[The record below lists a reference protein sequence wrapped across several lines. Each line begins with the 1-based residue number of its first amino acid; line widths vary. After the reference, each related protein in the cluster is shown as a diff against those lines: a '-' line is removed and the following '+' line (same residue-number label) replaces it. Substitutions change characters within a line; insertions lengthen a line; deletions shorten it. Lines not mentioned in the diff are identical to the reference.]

1 MNVQK
6 LDTHTYKELFADA
19 LKEWKQRTK
28 QEEIYPSDV
37 SYTLLEMQAM
47 LVDMLNYYSE
57 QVQESHKKKYELLQ
71 QEPLP
76 ETRCRSLPFRMQPNH
91 PVDLQKGT
99 PFSIALGED
108 YLTLE
113 AEHAYHLVPNEI
125 CSIYVQNGYHSEQI
139 TELLRS
145 LEGTYTLPLSEDAC
159 MLYLR
164 LKNPLPRDAVS
175 SFYICVEN
183 SCEQVYG
190 LEWPKLV
197 DMQVDYFSIHGWQNA
212 CDVQDDT
219 HALLN
224 SGELRFRPGK
234 DMAETTC
241 FEENGFW
248 LRLRIKETC
257 YDHPIGLQAVWMNVI
272 LLQAVSTLAKTWML
286 SSLEETELRIA
297 EDIAKENYILQIQK
311 LDGRWVQHPCRR
323 VQTRT
328 ASHFYWEK
336 LPSDAISARLVAQRE
351 KLKEL
356 VSTFTINGISSQRID
371 IAPASTYRL
380 AFQVAQGIWQDGVVI
395 DRYEKANGAMGC
407 YRDETGIIM
416 GNGRDFQLPKAM
428 ENGLFFT
435 AFEQLSKPVTL
446 HRETVRIYHPH
457 MNGCNALSASLYE
470 QAMIYGGIFFHKE
483 KLKEF
488 LLQYPLLSL
497 MEVRIQSMPGKW
509 RLYILDSCDHA
520 CHMPSYQTYVQ
531 HLVEQHLPFTD
542 DVSVQDIKLK
552 RTVIQLQAANSVS
565 WQIQKQAEA
574 LCKTYMKRCQQE
586 EVDAA
591 ADELRQELRDQ
602 CSLDCIR
609 CCFQTDRESE
619 VLRYEAAV
627 SYVLAD
633 VVITHCL

>member
-1 MNVQK
+1 MKVEK
-6 LDTHTYKELFADA
+6 LDTHTYKKLFADA

-28 QEEIYPSDV
+28 EEEIFPSDV

-71 QEPLP
+71 QQPKP
-76 ETRCRSLPFRMQPNH
+76 DTHCRSLPFRMQPDH
-91 PVDLQKGT
+91 PVDLQTGT

-113 AEHAYHLVPNEI
+113 AEHAYHLFPNEI
-125 CSIYVQNGYHSEQI
+125 CSIYVQSGDHTEQI

-145 LEGTYTLPLSEDAC
+145 LEGTYLLPLREDSYT
-159 MLYLR
+159 LYLR
-164 LKNPLPRDAVS
+164 LKNPLPRNAAT

-183 SCEQVYG
+183 SCEHAVG
-190 LEWPKLV
+190 LEWPKLA
-197 DMQVDYFSIHGWQNA
+197 DLQVDYFSIHGWQSA

-219 HALLN
+219 HALLS
-224 SGELRFRPGK
+224 SGELSFRPGK
-234 DMAETTC
+234 DMAETVC

-248 LRLRIKETC
+248 LRVRIEETY

-272 LLQAVSTLAKTWML
+272 LLQAVSTLAKTWTL
-286 SSLEETELRIA
+286 SNLEETELRIA
-297 EDIAKENYILQIQK
+297 EDIAKESYMLQIQK
-311 LDGRWVQHPCRR
+311 PDGRWTQRPCRR

-328 ASHFYWEK
+328 ACCFYWEK
-336 LPSDAISARLVAQRE
+336 LPSDTISARLVAQRE

-380 AFQVAQGIWQDGVVI
+380 AFQVAQGIWQDGEVI
-395 DRYEKANGAMGC
+395 DRYEKASGAMGC

-483 KLKEF
+483 ELKEF

-497 MEVRIQSMPGKW
+497 AEVRIQSMPGKW
-509 RLYILDSCDHA
+509 MLYILDTCDHA
-520 CHMPSYQTYVQ
+520 SHMSGYRAYVQ
-531 HLVEQHLPFTD
+531 HLVEQYLPFTD
-542 DVSVQDIKLK
+542 TVSVHDIKLK
-552 RTVIQLQAANSVS
+552 RIVIQLQAAEPVS
-565 WQIQKQAEA
+565 WQMKEQAEA
-574 LCKTYMKRCQQE
+574 LCKAYIQRCQQE

-591 ADELRQELRDQ
+591 ADELCQELRNQ

-627 SYVLAD
+627 SYVPAD

>member
-1 MNVQK
+1 MKVQK

-28 QEEIYPSDV
+28 EEDIFPSDV

-71 QEPLP
+71 QQPKP
-76 ETRCRSLPFRMQPNH
+76 NTHCVPLPFRMYLDH

-113 AEHAYHLVPNEI
+113 TKHVYHLLPNEI
-125 CSIYVQNGYHSEQI
+125 CSIYVQSGDHTEQI

-145 LEGTYTLPLSEDAC
+145 LEGTYKLPLREGSYT
-159 MLYLR
+159 LYLH
-164 LKNPLPRDAVS
+164 LKNPLPCDAVS

-183 SCEQVYG
+183 SCEQAAG
-190 LEWPKLV
+190 LEWPKLA

-234 DMAETTC
+234 DMAETIC

-248 LRLRIKETC
+248 LRLRIKATC

-272 LLQAVSTLAKTWML
+272 LLQAVSTLAKTWTL

-297 EDIAKENYILQIQK
+297 EDIVKENYMLQIQK
-311 LDGRWVQHPCRR
+311 PDGRWVQHPCRR

-328 ASHFYWEK
+328 ASCFYWEK
-336 LPSDAISARLVAQRE
+336 LPSDTISARLVAQRE

-380 AFQVAQGIWQDGVVI
+380 AFQVAQGIWQDGVVM

-407 YRDETGIIM
+407 YRDEAGIIM
-416 GNGRDFQLPKAM
+416 GDGRDFQLPKAM

-435 AFEQLSKPVTL
+435 AFEQLSKPITL

-457 MNGCNALSASLYE
+457 MSGCNALSTPLYE
-470 QAMIYGGIFFHKE
+470 QSMLHGGIFFHKE
-483 KLKEF
+483 ELIKY

-497 MEVRIQSMPGKW
+497 AEVRIQSKPGKW
-509 RLYILDSCDHA
+509 MLYILDTCDHA
-520 CHMPSYQTYVQ
+520 CHMPSYQAYVQ

-552 RTVIQLQAANSVS
+552 RTVIQLQAAEPVS

-574 LCKTYMKRCQQE
+574 LCKTYMKRCLQE
-586 EVDAA
+586 EADAA
-591 ADELRQELRDQ
+591 ADELQQELRNQ

-633 VVITHCL
+633 VVITHRL